1 MSAFV
6 RLCVFAPDLIT
17 GQVHLTVLL
26 PRKPGVCVYN
36 NGSVRLNAMHHCFT
50 CLFKYV
56 CVCMWK
62 RERHCFIGVQWDG

>member
-36 NGSVRLNAMHHCFT
+36 NGSVRLNAMHHCFYM
-50 CLFKYV
+50 FV
-56 CVCMWK
+56 
-62 RERHCFIGVQWDG
+62 